1 MIDWHHL
8 FGWTLTD
15 YFRNSNYQVNL
26 EKDLSIKPQQL
37 DVLIIE
43 KSEGKTHSRIA
54 RRFRKF
60 VEAQLIKL

>member
-37 DVLIIE
+37 IYLYMP
-43 KSEGKTHSRIA
+43 SQSH
-54 RRFRKF
+54 FF
-60 VEAQLIKL
+60 